1 MQGKTFFVGVDVSK
15 NTLDFAVY
23 GGKDHIRVSNN
34 SDGFKL
40 LVAFLKSLGIAL
52 ADCWFVLEY
61 TGGYEY
67 RLMQFCV
74 AKKVRYCRI
83 SGLEIKR
90 SMGLQRGK
98 NDKIDAMRIAVYG
111 HEKQN
116 RLKPD
121 AACNSAVERLK
132 HLLHQRSNF
141 VKARKA
147 DEHRAS
153 EIQGMYGLKDSDP
166 MLVRYRQ
173 AVAHSTKMAEQ
184 TEKDIIKLMDAHEA
198 LKKNYNLLTSI
209 CGVGPVNA
217 WTVIAYTGNFERFEN
232 ARKFG
237 AYCGIVPYEQSSG
250 VFRGKRRVSH
260 LSNHEVKAGL
270 HMAARASVQHDPE
283 MRAYYNRRK
292 TIGKHH
298 MGIMNEVMFKL
309 VLRMFAVVKKQEKF
323 VEKCPVEEENLVV
336 SGT

>member
-34 SDGFKL
+34 SDGFKH

-67 RLMQFCV
+67 RFLQFCV
-74 AKKVRYCRI
+74 TKKVRYCRI

-90 SMGLQRGK
+90 SLGLQRGK
-98 NDKIDAMRIAVYG
+98 NDKVDAMRIAVYG

-121 AACNSAVERLK
+121 SACNSAVERLK
-132 HLLHQRSNF
+132 QLLRQRSNF

-153 EIQGMYGLKDSDP
+153 EIQEMYGLKDSDP
-166 MLVRYRQ
+166 MLKRYRQ
-173 AVAHSTKMAEQ
+173 SAAHNAKMAAQ
-184 TEKDIIKLMDAHEA
+184 TENDIIDLMNAHEA
-198 LKKNYNLLTSI
+198 LKKNYTLLTSI
-209 CGVGPVNA
+209 CGIGPVNA
-217 WTVIAYTGNFERFEN
+217 WTMIAYTSNFERFED

-237 AYCGIVPYEQSSG
+237 AYCGVVPYEQSSG
-250 VFRGKRRVSH
+250 VFRGKHRVSH
-260 LSNHEVKAGL
+260 LCNHEVKAGL

-283 MRAYYNRRK
+283 MRAYYDRRK
-292 TIGKHH
+292 IMGKHH
-298 MGIMNEVMFKL
+298 MGIMNEIMFKL
-309 VLRMFAVVKKQEKF
+309 VLRMFAVVKKQEKY
-323 VEKCPVEEENLVV
+323 VEKLPVEAGNLVV
-336 SGT
+336 SHT

>member
-1 MQGKTFFVGVDVSK
+1 MQGKTIFVGVDVSK
-15 NTLDFAVY
+15 NTLDIAVY

-34 SDGFKL
+34 SEGFKH

-52 ADCWFVLEY
+52 ADCWFVFEY

-74 AKKVRYCRI
+74 TKKVRYCRI

-90 SMGLQRGK
+90 SLGLQRGK

-121 AACNSAVERLK
+121 PACNSAVERLK

-166 MLVRYRQ
+166 MLKRYRQ
-173 AVAHSTKMAEQ
+173 TAAHNAKMIEQ
-184 TEKDIIKLMDAHEA
+184 TENEMIELIDAYEA

-209 CGVGPVNA
+209 CGIGPVNA
-217 WTVIAYTGNFERFEN
+217 WTMIACTSNFERFAN

-237 AYCGIVPYEQSSG
+237 AYCGVVPYEQSSG
-250 VFRGKRRVSH
+250 VFRGKGRVSH
-260 LSNHEVKAGL
+260 LSNHQVKAVL

-283 MRAYYNRRK
+283 MRVFYDRRQ
-292 TIGKHH
+292 ILGKHH

-309 VLRMFAVVKKQEKF
+309 VLRIFAVVRKQEKF
-323 VEKCPVEEENLVV
+323 VEKRPGETKNLVV
-336 SGT
+336 SNT